1 MASET
6 LEDHLRRATRN
17 FTARLPEDQALA
29 LGRDLALALATAH
42 AETPPRHPDLDPA
55 TIGWVDGKPQ
65 LGANGASPDVAEDLF
80 QLGALVHWITTG
92 QRPEPS
98 WRLDGPPDAP
108 LSSLTRRAVLNALAT
123 PVRAERFASAAEAAE
138 ALAGTLQ
145 ATAQAAPPWPL
156 FRGDAQRTGAA
167 SADTAASL
175 SRLWN
180 ARLGAV
186 AASPVVSST
195 LVLCPTA
202 DGRLVFL
209 DRANGRRV
217 HEMRLGSAVE
227 STPALDGDIAHVGN
241 DDGELVGVDTRT
253 GEARYRLKLGQLVR
267 SSPLP
272 ADGRV
277 YVGVV
282 DGKTGA
288 LVATDGTGRLVWTR
302 KLGSIFSSPA
312 LAGDSILIGSD
323 DGSLHAVDRAKG
335 GIVWS
340 CPVGGKVRA
349 TPAVGADRAVVG
361 GFEGR
366 VTAVALAD
374 GQPAWTAE
382 LGHALY
388 SSPCIAGDL
397 CVVGCH
403 EGHLHGL
410 DLATGAPRFEMA
422 TRGPVIS
429 SPAAAGTLVLAGSTD
444 GDVYLVD
451 ATGRVVAH
459 ATQSHRG
466 VPSSPALDGDR
477 VYVGSGDGLHALG
490 LVR

>member
-1 MASET
+1 MAAET

-17 FTARLPEDQALA
+17 FTARLPEDQALS
-29 LGRDLALALATAH
+29 LGRDLALALAAAH
-42 AETPPRHPDLDPA
+42 AEDPPRHPPLDTSA
-55 TIGWVDGKPQ
+55 IEWVDGKPR
-65 LGANGASPDVAEDLF
+65 LGPSTAGGENGEDLF
-80 QLGALVHWITTG
+80 QLGALVHWMATG

-98 WRLDGPPDAP
+98 WRLDGPPEAP
-108 LSSLTRRAVLNALAT
+108 LSSLTRRAVLSALAT
-123 PVRAERFASAAEAAE
+123 PVRAERFATAAEAAD
-138 ALAGTLQ
+138 ALGSALQ
-145 ATAQAAPPWPL
+145 ARAEGAAPWPL
-156 FRGDAQRTGAA
+156 FRGDAARTGGRADAGAA
-167 SADTAASL
+167 SLT
-175 SRLWN
+175 RLWN
-180 ARLGAV
+180 ARVGAV

-217 HEMRLGSAVE
+217 HETRLGSAVE
-227 STPALDGDIAHVGN
+227 STPGLEGDTAHVGT

-253 GEARYRLKLGQLVR
+253 GEPRYRLKVGQLVR

-277 YVGVV
+277 FVGVV
-282 DGKTGA
+282 DGKAGA
-288 LVATDGTGRLVWTR
+288 LVATDGAGKLVWTR
-302 KLGSIFSSPA
+302 KLGAVFSSPA
-312 LAGDSILIGSD
+312 LAGDLLLVGSD
-323 DGSLHAVDRAKG
+323 DGALHAIDRAKG
-335 GIVWS
+335 ALAWS

-349 TPAVGADRAVVG
+349 TPAIAGDRAIVG
-361 GFEGR
+361 GFDGR
-366 VTAVALAD
+366 VAAIALAD
-374 GQPAWTAE
+374 GQPLWTRE

-397 CVVGCH
+397 CVMGCH

-410 DLATGAPRFEMA
+410 DLATGAPRFEAA

-429 SPAAAGTLVLAGSTD
+429 SPSATGGTFLAGSTD
-444 GDVYLVD
+444 GDLYLLD
-451 ATGRVVAH
+451 ATGRVLGH
-459 ATQSHRG
+459 ATLSHRG

-490 LVR
+490 LAR